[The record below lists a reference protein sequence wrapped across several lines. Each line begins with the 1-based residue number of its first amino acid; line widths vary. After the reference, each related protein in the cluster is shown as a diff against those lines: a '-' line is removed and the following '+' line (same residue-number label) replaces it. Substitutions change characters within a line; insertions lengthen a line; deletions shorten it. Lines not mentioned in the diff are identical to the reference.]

1 MTISRIVFGS
11 INITNDGADVW
22 EKRHS
27 AAPLVAVL
35 ISPAPLLVRRT
46 DSICL
51 SKHLYKEPFLDFR

>member
-22 EKRHS
+22 EKRRS

-35 ISPAPLLVRRT
+35 ISPAP
-46 DSICL
+46 
-51 SKHLYKEPFLDFR
+51 